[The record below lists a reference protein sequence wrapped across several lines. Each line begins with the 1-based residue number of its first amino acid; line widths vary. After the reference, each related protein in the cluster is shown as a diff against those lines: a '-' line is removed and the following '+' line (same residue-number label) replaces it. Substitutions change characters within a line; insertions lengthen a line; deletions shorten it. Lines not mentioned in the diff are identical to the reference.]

1 MKIANGLLKP
11 VTTVTTTTTSPN
23 LVEYKQIP
31 MVCLAIRG
39 DLKSIEA
46 IEMKI
51 RKEIPVMIL
60 KGSGAVCDIIAF
72 AYEEISEKCELSL
85 LYLIIDILIF

>member
-1 MKIANGLLKP
+1 MNRNQCLIKIKANETNEN
-11 VTTVTTTTTSPN
+11 TTKSSP
-23 LVEYKQIP
+23 LGIMDYKQIP

-51 RKEIPVMIL
+51 RKETPVMIL
-60 KGSGAVCDIIAF
+60 KGSGSVCDIIAF
-72 AYEEISEKCELSL
+72 ACEEIYEK
-85 LYLIIDILIF
+85 

>member
-1 MKIANGLLKP
+1 MNIFK
-11 VTTVTTTTTSPN
+11 VDVETTETKEDDGMFKSAVGITD
-23 LVEYKQIP
+23 YKQIP
-31 MVCLAIRG
+31 MVCFAVRG

-51 RKEIPVMIL
+51 RKETPVMIL

-72 AYEEISEKCELSL
+72 AWEEISEKYE
-85 LYLIIDILIF
+85 I

>member
-1 MKIANGLLKP
+1 
-11 VTTVTTTTTSPN
+11 
-23 LVEYKQIP
+23 

-51 RKEIPVMIL
+51 KKEIPVIIL
-60 KGSGAVCDIIAF
+60 KGSGAVCDLISFCHEELNEKYIANF
-72 AYEEISEKCELSL
+72 
-85 LYLIIDILIF
+85 D

>member
-1 MKIANGLLKP
+1 
-11 VTTVTTTTTSPN
+11 
-23 LVEYKQIP
+23 

-39 DLKSIEA
+39 DLRSIEA
-46 IEMKI
+46 IELKI

-72 AYEEISEKCELSL
+72 AFDELAEK
-85 LYLIIDILIF
+85 